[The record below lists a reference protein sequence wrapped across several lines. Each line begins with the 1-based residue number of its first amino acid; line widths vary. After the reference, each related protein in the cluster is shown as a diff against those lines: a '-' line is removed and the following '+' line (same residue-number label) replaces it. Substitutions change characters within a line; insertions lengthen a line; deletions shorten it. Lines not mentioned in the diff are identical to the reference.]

1 MAAIDPKLLK
11 DYQRLPFQQQ
21 RQILCAGR
29 ILEALLLRRQG
40 QTASD
45 DVLMLGI
52 NRELAEASMWEDQ
65 DAKDR
70 AHPIT
75 SFVASFLEEGNTDLG
90 EINLDELIERCKE
103 LEDEHGVIAC
113 SEPNLF
119 NDQDPSHP
127 EWWMLEGDNN
137 GEGDGE
143 PEGEENEEEEDGEE
157 EQPSGESEQ
166 PEEPPSAPRRSGR
179 LQQRKGDA
187 AEAQKTPQKVQDDDQ
202 DVPQSGEVVEPVEAP
217 SAVVLGKRKAR
228 PTRRR
233 APTAQESEEAHIV
246 TLNNYDTMKCGP
258 CNCLVKK
265 YEPQSSTSS
274 SRAYTCKS
282 CHDGKIK
289 CFPVAEWALHML
301 QNRENYIKTLTEA
314 EFVSN
319 EELREMLTGVETLT
333 EGLIS
338 QLGTLN
344 LGSNLPSCANTSTVP
359 NPIDSPA
366 GSMQSFGISC

>member
-103 LEDEHGVIAC
+103 LEDEHGVITC

-143 PEGEENEEEEDGEE
+143 PEGEKNEEEEDGEE
-157 EQPSGESEQ
+157 EQPS
-166 PEEPPSAPRRSGR
+166 
-179 LQQRKGDA
+179 KGA
-187 AEAQKTPQKVQDDDQ
+187 WCTV
-202 DVPQSGEVVEPVEAP
+202 
-217 SAVVLGKRKAR
+217 
-228 PTRRR
+228 R
-233 APTAQESEEAHIV
+233 A
-246 TLNNYDTMKCGP
+246 
-258 CNCLVKK
+258 
-265 YEPQSSTSS
+265 
-274 SRAYTCKS
+274 
-282 CHDGKIK
+282 
-289 CFPVAEWALHML
+289 F
-301 QNRENYIKTLTEA
+301 
-314 EFVSN
+314 
-319 EELREMLTGVETLT
+319 
-333 EGLIS
+333 
-338 QLGTLN
+338 
-344 LGSNLPSCANTSTVP
+344 
-359 NPIDSPA
+359 
-366 GSMQSFGISC
+366 